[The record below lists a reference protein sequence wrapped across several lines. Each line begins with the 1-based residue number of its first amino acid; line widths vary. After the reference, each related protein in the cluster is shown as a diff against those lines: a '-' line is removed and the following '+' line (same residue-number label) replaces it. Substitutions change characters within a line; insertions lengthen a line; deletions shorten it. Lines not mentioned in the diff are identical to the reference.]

1 MFVNFKKVLFFI
13 CFFISSIYA
22 ETLSVMT
29 LNVENLF
36 DTFDDLKK
44 DDKAFLPIEKK
55 LTDQHINQC
64 KRIRVID
71 WKNECLY
78 LDWNQEAKN
87 AKLANVAKIILSYKN
102 HGADVIA
109 LQEVE
114 NINILNELF
123 ILLKSYG
130 YIGISLLE
138 NTDRRGIDAAFISK
152 YEIRNPKLHK
162 YKTSFKDKTIRARP
176 IFEIDL
182 VFNNKIIKFYN
193 LHLPSNF
200 YPIEVRINSL
210 NVLNELASKHSHPSI
225 ALGDF
230 NISSKDDHKFEV
242 YKSQEKNW
250 YVAHREGCKTC
261 KGTYYYSKD
270 KTWSYLDSILVFKD
284 RNIEFNKA
292 SISVLRTPLN
302 ADILSGKPMS
312 FDPIEKKG
320 VSDHLPMVAELVISY

>member
-123 ILLKSYG
+123 ILLKPYG

-152 YEIRNPKLHK
+152 YEITK
-162 YKTSFKDKTIRARP
+162 
-176 IFEIDL
+176 
-182 VFNNKIIKFYN
+182 
-193 LHLPSNF
+193 
-200 YPIEVRINSL
+200 
-210 NVLNELASKHSHPSI
+210 SKHQNN
-225 ALGDF
+225 L
-230 NISSKDDHKFEV
+230 NKLNSS
-242 YKSQEKNW
+242 
-250 YVAHREGCKTC
+250 
-261 KGTYYYSKD
+261 
-270 KTWSYLDSILVFKD
+270 
-284 RNIEFNKA
+284 
-292 SISVLRTPLN
+292 
-302 ADILSGKPMS
+302 
-312 FDPIEKKG
+312 
-320 VSDHLPMVAELVISY
+320 VS